1 MDFLADRE
9 LRPVASA
16 EADGLR
22 VEGLLLGNGAGALEI
37 LVTTSS
43 VKPSVQGLRAAWKA
57 RVAGRATPVLLVSL
71 YDGKAALIGP
81 SGDHPW
87 TYTDLE
93 FGRVERICA
102 AALDEPDRH
111 TALRFLNNVLSELES
126 HSSGL
131 RNEGLFASH
140 ELEAGVPERGDWI
153 EARNAATPLLK
164 LRERDL
170 LTGLGFTIEALPG
183 AAYVLRAADS
193 RVAVAVL
200 LERDEVPEIGSSRFS
215 NLSPIS
221 YALARADAENLDYV
235 IMLTGPAIRLY
246 PVRVGVGTGQRGRS
260 ETYAEIRLDLL
271 PEDQA
276 SYLWLLFSAA
286 ALRKNG
292 TVHQIL
298 ETSARY
304 AADLGSRL
312 RDRIYNE
319 VVPPLAQG
327 LMVARNLRS
336 PIAKD
341 LADTYEMALVILFRL
356 LFVAYAEDK
365 ELLPYK
371 TNEFYRDRSLKK
383 KANDLTTMLREQRH
397 FGEATTAHWEDV
409 ERLFRAV
416 DQGNTEW
423 GVPKYNGGLFSSD
436 PSVSPIGAAIARVRL
451 RDHVFGPV
459 LAALLVDRTPEGW
472 GAVDFRSL
480 GVREFGTV
488 YEGLLE
494 NELSIAEADLTT
506 EVKDKQERYR
516 PAKTKDKVVVRQG
529 QAFLHDTSGARKS
542 TGSYFTKHF
551 AVEYLLERG
560 LDPAIK
566 DHLNR
571 LDELSVR
578 EAGEAFFDFRI
589 VDITMGSGHF
599 LVAALDRIELGFSRY
614 LANRPLPIVLDELLR
629 LSGAAGET
637 LEANGATIEFERLLR
652 RQIARRCIYGVDI
665 NPIAVELARLALW
678 VHTFVPGLPLSFL
691 DHSLVIGNAL
701 VGIATVD
708 EARDVLRDALDQP
721 LLDVSSDAL
730 IGHSADPLQ
739 RLARL
744 SDANAQEIA
753 KAREAFR
760 DARKAVSGAES
771 LFDVLTACRMSADLR
786 ESLLKY
792 AMEGEFEAHKVVST
806 ELHDQ
811 ARQEL
816 ASLTAFHFPVAFPEV
831 FLRKRPG
838 FEVIVGNPPWE
849 KVRVEEHEF
858 WARHHPGLRGL
869 GKAERDKL
877 ISHLRKS
884 RPDLVVVWEH
894 ERDATEKLRDAIR
907 FFPGMNTGHPDLF
920 RAFVWRFIQ
929 LVSSD
934 KGRIAV
940 VLPGDAFKIAG
951 GKNVRECLVAAV
963 SRFSPQMLTNKGQW
977 VFDDVHPQKLITLVT
992 AVVEETEDTIIELS
1006 PEFHDRARWDRTFSE
1021 TSDGE

>member
-312 RDRIYNE
+312 R
-319 VVPPLAQG
+319 
-327 LMVARNLRS
+327 
-336 PIAKD
+336 IA
-341 LADTYEMALVILFRL
+341 
-356 LFVAYAEDK
+356 
-365 ELLPYK
+365 
-371 TNEFYRDRSLKK
+371 S
-383 KANDLTTMLREQRH
+383 TMR
-397 FGEATTAHWEDV
+397 
-409 ERLFRAV
+409 
-416 DQGNTEW
+416 
-423 GVPKYNGGLFSSD
+423 
-436 PSVSPIGAAIARVRL
+436 
-451 RDHVFGPV
+451 
-459 LAALLVDRTPEGW
+459 
-472 GAVDFRSL
+472 
-480 GVREFGTV
+480 
-488 YEGLLE
+488 
-494 NELSIAEADLTT
+494 
-506 EVKDKQERYR
+506 
-516 PAKTKDKVVVRQG
+516 
-529 QAFLHDTSGARKS
+529 
-542 TGSYFTKHF
+542 
-551 AVEYLLERG
+551 
-560 LDPAIK
+560 
-566 DHLNR
+566 
-571 LDELSVR
+571 
-578 EAGEAFFDFRI
+578 
-589 VDITMGSGHF
+589 
-599 LVAALDRIELGFSRY
+599 
-614 LANRPLPIVLDELLR
+614 
-629 LSGAAGET
+629 
-637 LEANGATIEFERLLR
+637 
-652 RQIARRCIYGVDI
+652 
-665 NPIAVELARLALW
+665 
-678 VHTFVPGLPLSFL
+678 
-691 DHSLVIGNAL
+691 
-701 VGIATVD
+701 
-708 EARDVLRDALDQP
+708 
-721 LLDVSSDAL
+721 
-730 IGHSADPLQ
+730 
-739 RLARL
+739 
-744 SDANAQEIA
+744 
-753 KAREAFR
+753 
-760 DARKAVSGAES
+760 
-771 LFDVLTACRMSADLR
+771 
-786 ESLLKY
+786 
-792 AMEGEFEAHKVVST
+792 
-806 ELHDQ
+806 
-811 ARQEL
+811 
-816 ASLTAFHFPVAFPEV
+816 
-831 FLRKRPG
+831 
-838 FEVIVGNPPWE
+838 
-849 KVRVEEHEF
+849 
-858 WARHHPGLRGL
+858 
-869 GKAERDKL
+869 
-877 ISHLRKS
+877 
-884 RPDLVVVWEH
+884 
-894 ERDATEKLRDAIR
+894 
-907 FFPGMNTGHPDLF
+907 
-920 RAFVWRFIQ
+920 
-929 LVSSD
+929 
-934 KGRIAV
+934 
-940 VLPGDAFKIAG
+940 
-951 GKNVRECLVAAV
+951 
-963 SRFSPQMLTNKGQW
+963 
-977 VFDDVHPQKLITLVT
+977 
-992 AVVEETEDTIIELS
+992 
-1006 PEFHDRARWDRTFSE
+1006 
-1021 TSDGE
+1021 